1 MTKKLKAMPYA
12 LKQKIRQL
20 DKYSKRIS
28 RLNQEIMDMVE
39 EHKVPYENLVAT
51 ASHDEFQTEALAYIN
66 NAEGDVEVNIKD
78 IEEVFL
84 HYANKED

>member
-1 MTKKLKAMPYA
+1 MVKKLKAMPYT

-28 RLNQEIMDMVE
+28 RLNQEIMDIVE

-51 ASHDEFQTEALAYIN
+51 ASHGEFQTEALAYVN
-66 NAEGDVEVNIKD
+66 NAEGDVEANIKD

-84 HYANKED
+84 HFTNKNE